1 MDDLDRVFHRLV
13 SNIRHRHPEYLTL
26 PFTVQELYETL
37 IPYRHHRRELGID
50 TNQDYEIAVTRLL
63 AGERDYVQ
71 SDPEMKDKLEAELA
85 SQHLDP
91 GAFRE
96 FAGAKV
102 SLAPEA
108 LRRIRALTVPADEST
123 NETAPGGAA
132 TPSAASGAGNQGAA
146 AAAGNS
152 PAARSAAGMS
162 STGTSSGATSSNSML
177 SDAAPG
183 AAPSGPG
190 AVASGVVASGAA
202 VSGVP
207 TPAGFSATF
216 PLSPAPSGEQIA
228 AEQHTPAAINS
239 LLNVPVPEGCPFCG
253 STLPEGRTV
262 VYCPSCGHNLS
273 ISRCPAC
280 GGELEKGWKF
290 CVTCGRSVA

>member
-37 IPYRHHRRELGID
+37 IPYRHHRRELGIE

-63 AGERDYVQ
+63 SGERDYLMA
-71 SDPEMKDKLEAELA
+71 DPEMRDKLEAELA
-85 SQHLDP
+85 SPHFDT

-108 LRRIRALTVPADEST
+108 LRRIRALTVPAA
-123 NETAPGGAA
+123 ETAAASASSAGAA
-132 TPSAASGAGNQGAA
+132 TEA
-146 AAAGNS
+146 
-152 PAARSAAGMS
+152 S
-162 STGTSSGATSSNSML
+162 STSATPAPRTAAT
-177 SDAAPG
+177 DAPPVPG
-183 AAPSGPG
+183 A
-190 AVASGVVASGAA
+190 VASGAA
-202 VSGVP
+202 VSASP

-216 PLSPAPSGEQIA
+216 PLSSAPASADVMETPPSPGEIPSIA
-228 AEQHTPAAINS
+228 NMS
-239 LLNVPVPEGCPFCG
+239 VPEGCPFCG
-253 STLPEGRTV
+253 GTLPEGRTV
-262 VYCPSCGHNLS
+262 IYCPNCGNNLS
-273 ISRCPAC
+273 VSRCPAC

-290 CVTCGRSVA
+290 CVTCGRSVT